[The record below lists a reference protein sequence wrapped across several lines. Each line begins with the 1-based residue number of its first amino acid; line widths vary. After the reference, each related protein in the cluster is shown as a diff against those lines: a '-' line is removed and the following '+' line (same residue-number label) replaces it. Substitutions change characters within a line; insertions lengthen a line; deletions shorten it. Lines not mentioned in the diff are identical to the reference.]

1 MVTVREAFQ
10 AIQSRQERKDDQ
22 DTNDLVILAEELL
35 GVYEQDNDELEVA
48 GEWIRR
54 LGRNGDPDTIVIHD
68 DKFYCGP
75 VGEVFAELEAAY
87 CKRHGQVKCCACG
100 SYEDKLQGLQDCQ
113 ACHHTVDGSP
123 QIEPETL
130 YGERFNVLEDTGDHL
145 LLEAKERLPT
155 SATEQNHSYVFLKL
169 SYHDDDS
176 GDCGFRYCLTLS
188 VVNVGSAGRRGMR
201 EVASQYG
208 TRDQTELELADSLRI
223 QTTRTG
229 KIPQAIKAQLLLDV
243 GIRAVAG
250 EWTGNCRHRLF
261 QQAIEQYQLL
271 SVMGGAVLN
280 SPQNAIGSTGW
291 DLMKGD
297 VLAGLRRHQRGESPP
312 LFGDDKTVEEKK
324 GRPKVT
330 ANKFI
335 INEVHDMDGDGAF
348 NLIDIAEQLK
358 ASLAEAMKA
367 SDAEPEDE
375 PDIDTLLD
383 KKLEERETKAK
394 TKTEIDK
401 WISEHEDFKTPEIGH
416 QILDL
421 IEKEKLPFNARTL
434 QLAYDSVTKD
444 SQTKKAA
451 DEALKKEEVKNLE
464 RENASGVG
472 GGQPA
477 NKGKTA
483 DESPF
488 DDLVGESIN
497 PNRVR

>member
-1 MVTVREAFQ
+1 MEKTNETGAEPKTPSFDDAVGKEQPVNAIPSGTSTEEQPDKKPDANGDKPEDQSGVKPNDKSESPEDKDKKPEGDKTFWGKFKSEDDAKRSYDEAQ
-10 AIQSRQERKDDQ
+10 TKIIDQ
-22 DTNDLVILAEELL
+22 GKEINDL
-35 GVYEQDNDELEVA
+35 
-48 GEWIRR
+48 
-54 LGRNGDPDTIVIHD
+54 
-68 DKFYCGP
+68 K
-75 VGEVFAELEAAY
+75 
-87 CKRHGQVKCCACG
+87 
-100 SYEDKLQGLQDCQ
+100 
-113 ACHHTVDGSP
+113 
-123 QIEPETL
+123 
-130 YGERFNVLEDTGDHL
+130 
-145 LLEAKERLPT
+145 T
-155 SATEQNHSYVFLKL
+155 STEKNQQF
-169 SYHDDDS
+169 
-176 GDCGFRYCLTLS
+176 LS
-188 VVNVGSAGRRGMR
+188 VLDKALTKN
-201 EVASQYG
+201 
-208 TRDQTELELADSLRI
+208 
-223 QTTRTG
+223 
-229 KIPQAIKAQLLLDV
+229 PQL
-243 GIRAVAG
+243 
-250 EWTGNCRHRLF
+250 
-261 QQAIEQYQLL
+261 
-271 SVMGGAVLN
+271 
-280 SPQNAIGSTGW
+280 
-291 DLMKGD
+291 
-297 VLAGLRRHQRGESPP
+297 
-312 LFGDDKTVEEKK
+312 
-324 GRPKVT
+324 
-330 ANKFI
+330 
-335 INEVHDMDGDGAF
+335 
-348 NLIDIAEQLK
+348 AEQLK

>member
-1 MVTVREAFQ
+1 MNDKNNSGAEPNTPSFDDAVGKEQPVNSIPSGTSTEEQPDKKPDANGDKPEDQSGVKPNDKSESPEDKDKKSEGDNTFWGKFKSEDDAKRSYDEAQ
-10 AIQSRQERKDDQ
+10 TKIIDQ
-22 DTNDLVILAEELL
+22 GKEINDLKTGTEKNQQFLSIL
-35 GVYEQDNDELEVA
+35 
-48 GEWIRR
+48 
-54 LGRNGDPDTIVIHD
+54 
-68 DKFYCGP
+68 DK
-75 VGEVFAELEAAY
+75 ALT
-87 CKRHGQVKCCACG
+87 KN
-100 SYEDKLQGLQDCQ
+100 
-113 ACHHTVDGSP
+113 P
-123 QIEPETL
+123 Q
-130 YGERFNVLEDTGDHL
+130 
-145 LLEAKERLPT
+145 
-155 SATEQNHSYVFLKL
+155 
-169 SYHDDDS
+169 
-176 GDCGFRYCLTLS
+176 
-188 VVNVGSAGRRGMR
+188 
-201 EVASQYG
+201 
-208 TRDQTELELADSLRI
+208 LAD
-223 QTTRTG
+223 
-229 KIPQAIKAQLLLDV
+229 
-243 GIRAVAG
+243 
-250 EWTGNCRHRLF
+250 
-261 QQAIEQYQLL
+261 
-271 SVMGGAVLN
+271 
-280 SPQNAIGSTGW
+280 
-291 DLMKGD
+291 
-297 VLAGLRRHQRGESPP
+297 
-312 LFGDDKTVEEKK
+312 
-324 GRPKVT
+324 
-330 ANKFI
+330 
-335 INEVHDMDGDGAF
+335 
-348 NLIDIAEQLK
+348 QLK